1 MGLNFAVMRIYFLNQ
16 LKHNSYNMKNLDN
29 ILESIAKPLIPITPW
44 LLRLGLGTSFILH
57 GIGKFPLPPEKMVTW
72 FESMGYRYPE
82 IVTSMVAL
90 GEVAAGAGIILGGLS
105 KTHVGNLITRI
116 SGGAVA
122 VIMIGAILIA
132 HSDWLI
138 TKKLFMSEQIFL
150 FILGLYFAIK
160 GNK

>member
-1 MGLNFAVMRIYFLNQ
+1 MKKLN
-16 LKHNSYNMKNLDN
+16 NL
-29 ILESIAKPLIPITPW
+29 LESIAKPLMPIAPW

-72 FESMGYRYPE
+72 FESMGYMYPE
-82 IVTSMVAL
+82 IITSLVAL
-90 GEVAAGAGIILGGLS
+90 GEVVAGAGIILGGLIS
-105 KTHVGNLITRI
+105 GNVGNLVTRL
-116 SGGAVA
+116 SGGAVV

-132 HSDWLI
+132 HSDWLV

-150 FILGLYFAIK
+150 FLLGGYFAIK

>member
-1 MGLNFAVMRIYFLNQ
+1 
-16 LKHNSYNMKNLDN
+16 MKKFNNL
-29 ILESIAKPLIPITPW
+29 LESIAKPLIPIAPW

-72 FESMGYRYPE
+72 FESMGYMYPE
-82 IVTSMVAL
+82 IITSLVAL
-90 GEVAAGAGIILGGLS
+90 GEVGAGAGIIIGGLIS
-105 KTHVGNLITRI
+105 GNTGNLITRL
-116 SGGAVA
+116 SGGAVV

-132 HSDWLI
+132 HSDWLV

-150 FILGLYFAIK
+150 FLLGGYFAIK

>member
-16 LKHNSYNMKNLDN
+16 LKHNSYNMKNLHN

-72 FESMGYRYPE
+72 FESMGYMYPE

-105 KTHVGNLITRI
+105 KTHVGTLITRI